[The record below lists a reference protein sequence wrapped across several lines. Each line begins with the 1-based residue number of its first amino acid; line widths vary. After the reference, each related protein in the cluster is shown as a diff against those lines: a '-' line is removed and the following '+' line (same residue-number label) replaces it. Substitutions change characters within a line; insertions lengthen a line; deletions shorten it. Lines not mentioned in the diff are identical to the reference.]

1 MPITV
6 NSNPAAAAANF
17 YMSKNNYALQ
27 KSINRLS
34 SGSKIVHPNDDAGG
48 LAVSMKLESAVVRL
62 KGAEKNIQNGIS
74 FLEVQDGVLANAS
87 KIMNRMIE
95 LKGLSQGVL
104 KNSSDNDNYNREF
117 RNLQVQLYEMSHL
130 TFNGVSMFAN
140 HNESGEEAVFNDMA
154 QDLQLDN
161 TVSIYVSSD
170 GSGGPKVSINKALLL
185 AALTMQ
191 ADDLGQTNNDG
202 TINAPA
208 TNTTNGAN
216 ADNYWSI
223 ANSQTKT
230 QRDTNQLITFA
241 STTYAG
247 GMDLDEISV
256 GVFTQALENLATLRA
271 DNGGTMSRLQYASD
285 NAQLQAKNFAA
296 ANGRIV
302 DVDIAAESTNL
313 AKYNILAQASAS
325 MIAQANSSM
334 DIALML
340 LR

>member
-6 NSNPAAAAANF
+6 NSNPAAASANF
-17 YMSKNNYALQ
+17 YMSKNNSALQ

-95 LKGLSQGVL
+95 LKGLSQDVL

-117 RNLQVQLYEMSHL
+117 RNLQVQLYEMSNL

-140 HNESGEEAVFNDMA
+140 FANDGTEAVFNDMN
-154 QDLQLDN
+154 QDLALDN
-161 TVSIYVSSD
+161 TMSIFTSSD
-170 GSGGPKVSINKALLL
+170 GSTGPKVSINKALLL
-185 AALTMQ
+185 SALTIE
-191 ADDLGQTNNDG
+191 ADDLDQTDPTTFNEWTAVNNL
-202 TINAPA
+202 
-208 TNTTNGAN
+208 NTAGARL
-216 ADNYWSI
+216 
-223 ANSQTKT
+223 ANQ
-230 QRDTNQLITFA
+230 QFTFA

-247 GMDLDEISV
+247 GMDLQEISV

-313 AKYNILAQASAS
+313 AKYQILSQASAS

>member
-87 KIMNRMIE
+87 KVMNRMIE
-95 LKGLSQGVL
+95 LKGLSQDVL

-130 TFNGVSMFAN
+130 TFNGVSMFAAYSS
-140 HNESGEEAVFNDMA
+140 EGGDAIFDDMN
-154 QDLQLDN
+154 QILTQDN
-161 TVSIYVSSD
+161 TMSIYVSSD
-170 GSGGPKVSINKALLL
+170 GTAGPKVSINKALLL
-185 AALTMQ
+185 SALNVHGTNKTSVKW
-191 ADDLGQTNNDG
+191 DDVR
-202 TINAPA
+202 
-208 TNTTNGAN
+208 TNTTAAARSGAN
-216 ADNYWSI
+216 QYS
-223 ANSQTKT
+223 
-230 QRDTNQLITFA
+230 FA
-241 STTYAG
+241 AETYSGA
-247 GMDLDEISV
+247 MDLQEISV

-313 AKYNILAQASAS
+313 AKYQILSQASAS

>member
-48 LAVSMKLESAVVRL
+48 LAVSMKLESAVTRL
-62 KGAEKNIQNGIS
+62 KGANKNIQNGIS

-95 LKGLSQGVL
+95 LKGLSQDVL

-117 RNLQVQLYEMSHL
+117 RNLQVQLYEMSHI
-130 TFNGVSMFAN
+130 TFNGVSLFAN
-140 HNESGEEAVFNDMA
+140 LNSEGGQAVFDDMN
-154 QDLQLDN
+154 QRLDRDN
-161 TVSIYVSSD
+161 TMSIYVSSD
-170 GSGGPKVSINKALLL
+170 GTSGPTVSINKALLL
-185 AALTMQ
+185 SALSIDEDV
-191 ADDLGQTNNDG
+191 ADIGTGISYSDGVNQNNG
-202 TINAPA
+202 
-208 TNTTNGAN
+208 GV
-216 ADNYWSI
+216 
-223 ANSQTKT
+223 
-230 QRDTNQLITFA
+230 TFA
-241 STTYAG
+241 SETYAG
-247 GMDLDEISV
+247 GISLGTISV
-256 GVFTQALENLATLRA
+256 GVFTKALENLATLRA

-285 NAQLQAKNFAA
+285 NATLQAKNFAA

-302 DVDIAAESTNL
+302 DVDIAEESTNL
-313 AKYNILAQASAS
+313 AKYQILSQASAS

>member
-17 YMSKNNYALQ
+17 YMSKNNSALQ

-62 KGAEKNIQNGIS
+62 QGAEKNIQNGIS

-95 LKGLSQGVL
+95 LKGLSQDVL

-117 RNLQVQLYEMSHL
+117 RNLQVQLFEMGNL

-140 HNESGEEAVFNDMA
+140 HTTTNGGTPAVFDDMN
-154 QDLQLDN
+154 QDLALDN
-161 TVSIYVSSD
+161 TMSIYVSSD
-170 GSGGPKVSINKALLL
+170 GSSGPKVSINKALLL
-185 AALTMQ
+185 SALSVDPRVATI
-191 ADDLGQTNNDG
+191 GDG
-202 TINAPA
+202 ISYTAGTARDNTA
-208 TNTTNGAN
+208 T
-216 ADNYWSI
+216 
-223 ANSQTKT
+223 
-230 QRDTNQLITFA
+230 TFA
-241 STTYAG
+241 SETYAAG
-247 GMDLDEISV
+247 ISLGSISV
-256 GVFTQALENLATLRA
+256 GVFTKALENLATLRD

-285 NAQLQAKNFAA
+285 NAQMQAKNFAA

-313 AKYNILAQASAS
+313 AKYQILSQASAS
-325 MIAQANSSM
+325 MIAQAN
-334 DIALML
+334 
-340 LR
+340 

>member
-6 NSNPAAAAANF
+6 NSNPAAASANF

-95 LKGLSQGVL
+95 LKGLSQDVL

-117 RNLQVQLYEMSHL
+117 RNLQVQLFEMGNL

-140 HNESGEEAVFNDMA
+140 FNSEGTQEAIFNDMA
-154 QDLQLDN
+154 QDLTLDN
-161 TVSIYVSSD
+161 TMSIFTSSD
-170 GSGGPKVSINKALLL
+170 GSTGPKVSINKALLL
-185 AALTMQ
+185 SALTIE
-191 ADDLGQTNNDG
+191 ADDLDQTDTTTFNEWTAVNNLNTAG
-202 TINAPA
+202 ARLANQQFTI
-208 TNTTNGAN
+208 
-216 ADNYWSI
+216 
-223 ANSQTKT
+223 
-230 QRDTNQLITFA
+230 A

-247 GMDLDEISV
+247 GMDLQEISV

-285 NAQLQAKNFAA
+285 NATMQAKNFAA

-313 AKYNILAQASAS
+313 AKYQILSQASAS

>member
-17 YMSKNNYALQ
+17 YMSKNNSALQ

-48 LAVSMKLESAVVRL
+48 LAVSMKLESAIVRL
-62 KGAEKNIQNGIS
+62 QGAEKNIQNGIS

-87 KIMNRMIE
+87 KVMNRMIE
-95 LKGLSQGVL
+95 LKGLSQDVL

-117 RNLQVQLYEMSHL
+117 RNLQVQLFEMGNL

-140 HNESGEEAVFNDMA
+140 HTTKNGGTEAIFDDMA
-154 QDLQLDN
+154 QDLSRDN
-161 TVSIYVSSD
+161 TMSIYVSSD
-170 GSGGPKVSINKALLL
+170 GSSGPTVSLNKALLL
-185 AALTMQ
+185 SALTV
-191 ADDLGQTNNDG
+191 DTDINDIG
-202 TINAPA
+202 TGVAYSDGVA
-208 TNTTNGAN
+208 KTNGA
-216 ADNYWSI
+216 
-223 ANSQTKT
+223 T
-230 QRDTNQLITFA
+230 TFA
-241 STTYAG
+241 SETYSAG
-247 GMDLDEISV
+247 IKLDDISV
-256 GVFTQALENLATLRA
+256 GVFTKALENLATLRA

-285 NAQLQAKNFAA
+285 NATMQAKNFAA

-313 AKYNILAQASAS
+313 AKYQILSQASAS

>member
-1 MPITV
+1 MPITI

-17 YMSKNNYALQ
+17 YMSKNNSALQ

-74 FLEVQDGVLANAS
+74 FLEVQDGVMANTG
-87 KIMNRMIE
+87 KIMSRMIE
-95 LKGLSQGVL
+95 LKGLSQDVL

-140 HNESGEEAVFNDMA
+140 YQSGGTTESVFNDMN
-154 QDLQLDN
+154 QSLTLDN
-161 TVSIYVSSD
+161 TLSIYVSSD
-170 GSGGPKVSINKALLL
+170 GSAGPKVSINKALLL
-185 AALTMQ
+185 GALTIE
-191 ADDLGQTNNDG
+191 ADDLEQTDGTNTNLWSVADGQTK
-202 TINAPA
+202 A
-208 TNTTNGAN
+208 
-216 ADNYWSI
+216 
-223 ANSQTKT
+223 
-230 QRDTNQLITFA
+230 QRDNTRLYTFA
-241 STTYAG
+241 SQTYAG
-247 GMDLDEISV
+247 AFSLDEVSV
-256 GVFTQALENLATLRA
+256 GVFTQALENIATLRA

-285 NAQLQAKNFAA
+285 NATLQAKNFAA
-296 ANGRIV
+296 ANGRII

-313 AKYNILAQASAS
+313 AKYQILSQASAS

>member
-62 KGAEKNIQNGIS
+62 KGANKNIQNGIS

-95 LKGLSQGVL
+95 LKGLSQDVL

-117 RNLQVQLYEMSHL
+117 RNLQVQLFEMGNI
-130 TFNGVSMFAN
+130 TFNGVSLFAN
-140 HNESGEEAVFNDMA
+140 ETSEGGATTAIFDDMN
-154 QDLQLDN
+154 QDLMADN
-161 TVSIYVSSD
+161 TMSIYVSSD
-170 GSGGPKVSINKALLL
+170 GSSGPTVSINKALLL
-185 AALTMQ
+185 SALSIDEDV
-191 ADDLGQTNNDG
+191 ADIGTGISYNDG
-202 TINAPA
+202 VNQ
-208 TNTTNGAN
+208 NNGGV
-216 ADNYWSI
+216 
-223 ANSQTKT
+223 
-230 QRDTNQLITFA
+230 TFA
-241 STTYAG
+241 SETYAG
-247 GMDLDEISV
+247 AISLGTISV
-256 GVFTQALENLATLRA
+256 GVFTKALENLATLRA

-285 NAQLQAKNFAA
+285 NATLQAKNFAA

-302 DVDIAAESTNL
+302 DVDIAEESTNL
-313 AKYNILAQASAS
+313 AKYQILSQASAS

>member
-17 YMSKNNYALQ
+17 YMSKNNSALQ

-62 KGAEKNIQNGIS
+62 QGAEKNIQNGIS

-95 LKGLSQGVL
+95 LKGLSQDVL

-117 RNLQVQLYEMSHL
+117 KNLQVQLFEMGNL

-140 HNESGEEAVFNDMA
+140 HTSENPATEAKFSDMN
-154 QDLQLDN
+154 QVLTEDN
-161 TVSIYVSSD
+161 TMSIYVSSD
-170 GSGGPKVSINKALLL
+170 GSSGPKVSINKALLL
-185 AALTMQ
+185 SALSID
-191 ADDLGQTNNDG
+191 AGNLGNGVTHSAGVTGANNDV
-202 TINAPA
+202 
-208 TNTTNGAN
+208 
-216 ADNYWSI
+216 
-223 ANSQTKT
+223 
-230 QRDTNQLITFA
+230 TFA
-241 STTYAG
+241 SETYAG
-247 GMDLDEISV
+247 GISLGQISV

-285 NAQLQAKNFAA
+285 NAQMQAKNFAA

-313 AKYNILAQASAS
+313 AKYQILSQASAS

>member
-17 YMSKNNYALQ
+17 YMSKNNSALQ

-62 KGAEKNIQNGIS
+62 QGAEKNIQNGIS

-87 KIMNRMIE
+87 KVMNRMIE
-95 LKGLSQGVL
+95 LKGLSQDVL

-117 RNLQVQLYEMSHL
+117 RNLQVQLFEMGNL

-140 HNESGEEAVFNDMA
+140 HTTKNGGTEAIFDDMA
-154 QDLQLDN
+154 QDLSRDN
-161 TVSIYVSSD
+161 TMSIYVSSD
-170 GSGGPKVSINKALLL
+170 GSSGPTVSLNKALLL
-185 AALTMQ
+185 SALTVDTDV
-191 ADDLGQTNNDG
+191 ADIGTGVAYSDG
-202 TINAPA
+202 VAKN
-208 TNTTNGAN
+208 NGA
-216 ADNYWSI
+216 
-223 ANSQTKT
+223 T
-230 QRDTNQLITFA
+230 TFA
-241 STTYAG
+241 SQTYAAG
-247 GMDLDEISV
+247 ISLGSISV
-256 GVFTQALENLATLRA
+256 GVFTKALENLATLRA

-285 NAQLQAKNFAA
+285 NATMQAKNFAA

-313 AKYNILAQASAS
+313 AKYQILSQASAS

>member
-1 MPITV
+1 
-6 NSNPAAAAANF
+6 
-17 YMSKNNYALQ
+17 
-27 KSINRLS
+27 LS

-95 LKGLSQGVL
+95 LKGLSQDVL

-117 RNLQVQLYEMSHL
+117 RNLQVQLYEMSNL

-140 HNESGEEAVFNDMA
+140 FANNGNEAVFNDMNQSLA
-154 QDLQLDN
+154 LDN
-161 TVSIYVSSD
+161 TMSIFTSSD
-170 GSGGPKVSINKALLL
+170 GSTGPKVSINKALLL
-185 AALTMQ
+185 SALTIE
-191 ADDLGQTNNDG
+191 ADDLNQTGADG
-202 TINAPA
+202 NG
-208 TNTTNGAN
+208 TTNEWTAVN
-216 ADNYWSI
+216 NLNTA
-223 ANSQTKT
+223 AA
-230 QRDTNQLITFA
+230 RLTNQQFTFA

-247 GMDLDEISV
+247 GMDLQEISV

-313 AKYNILAQASAS
+313 AKYQILSQASAS

>member
-95 LKGLSQGVL
+95 LKGLSQDVL

-140 HNESGEEAVFNDMA
+140 RNSDDTQDAVFDDMN
-154 QDLQLDN
+154 QNLTLDN
-161 TVSIYVSSD
+161 TMSIYVSSD
-170 GSGGPKVSINKALLL
+170 GTSGPKVSINKSLLL
-185 AALTMQ
+185 SALTINVQ
-191 ADDLGQTNNDG
+191 DKTSVAWSESENTNNDN
-202 TINAPA
+202 I
-208 TNTTNGAN
+208 
-216 ADNYWSI
+216 WS
-223 ANSQTKT
+223 
-230 QRDTNQLITFA
+230 FA
-241 STTYAG
+241 SDTYDKAFQ
-247 GMDLDEISV
+247 LNEISV

-285 NAQLQAKNFAA
+285 NATLQAKNFAA

-313 AKYNILAQASAS
+313 AKYQILSQASAS

>member
-48 LAVSMKLESAVVRL
+48 LAVSMKLESAVTRL

-95 LKGLSQGVL
+95 LKGLSQDVL

-117 RNLQVQLYEMSHL
+117 RNLQVQLYEMSHI
-130 TFNGVSMFAN
+130 TFNGVSLFAN
-140 HNESGEEAVFNDMA
+140 LNSQGDSEALFNDMN
-154 QDLQLDN
+154 QDLNLDN
-161 TVSIYVSSD
+161 TMSIFVSSD
-170 GSGGPKVSINKALLL
+170 GSSGPKVSINKALLL
-185 AALTMQ
+185 SALTVE
-191 ADDLGQTNNDG
+191 ADDLNQSSPVPP
-202 TINAPA
+202 I
-208 TNTTNGAN
+208 TTNLWTN
-216 ADNYWSI
+216 AAD
-223 ANSQTKT
+223 K
-230 QRDTNQLITFA
+230 TNQTTTQLYTFA
-241 STTYAG
+241 SETYSNAISLG
-247 GMDLDEISV
+247 DISV
-256 GVFTQALENLATLRA
+256 GVFTKALENLATLRA
-271 DNGGTMSRLQYASD
+271 DNGGTMSRLQFASD
-285 NAQLQAKNFAA
+285 NATLQAKNFAA

-302 DVDIAAESTNL
+302 DVDIAEESTNL

>member
-1 MPITV
+1 
-6 NSNPAAAAANF
+6 
-17 YMSKNNYALQ
+17 MSKNNYALQ
-27 KSINRLS
+27 KSINRVS

-87 KIMNRMIE
+87 KVMNRMIE
-95 LKGLSQGVL
+95 LKGLSQDVL

-140 HNESGEEAVFNDMA
+140 RNSEDTQDAIFDDMS
-154 QDLQLDN
+154 QNLGLDN
-161 TVSIYVSSD
+161 TMSIYVSSD
-170 GSGGPKVSINKALLL
+170 GTSGPTVSINKALLL
-185 AALTMQ
+185 SALSVD
-191 ADDLGQTNNDG
+191 AGNLGNGITHTAG
-202 TINAPA
+202 VA
-208 TNTTNGAN
+208 GAN
-216 ADNYWSI
+216 D
-223 ANSQTKT
+223 
-230 QRDTNQLITFA
+230 DMTFA
-241 STTYAG
+241 SETYAG
-247 GMDLDEISV
+247 GINLQDISV

-285 NAQLQAKNFAA
+285 NAQLQTKNFAA

-313 AKYNILAQASAS
+313 AKYQILSQASAS

>member
-62 KGAEKNIQNGIS
+62 KGANKNIQNGIS

-95 LKGLSQGVL
+95 LKGLSQDVL

-117 RNLQVQLYEMSHL
+117 RNLQVQLYEMSHI
-130 TFNGVSMFAN
+130 TFNGVSLFAN
-140 HNESGEEAVFNDMA
+140 LNSEGGQAVFDDMN
-154 QDLQLDN
+154 QRLDRDN
-161 TVSIYVSSD
+161 TMSIYVSSD
-170 GSGGPKVSINKALLL
+170 GTSGPTVSINKALLL
-185 AALTMQ
+185 SALSIDPNAATIGDGISY
-191 ADDLGQTNNDG
+191 ADGETRDG
-202 TINAPA
+202 TAGSA
-208 TNTTNGAN
+208 GT
-216 ADNYWSI
+216 
-223 ANSQTKT
+223 
-230 QRDTNQLITFA
+230 TFA
-241 STTYAG
+241 ARTYDIG
-247 GMDLDEISV
+247 ISLGSVSV
-256 GVFTQALENLATLRA
+256 GVFTKALENA

-285 NAQLQAKNFAA
+285 NATLQAKNFAA

-302 DVDIAAESTNL
+302 DVDIAEESTNL

-325 MIAQANSSM
+325 DCSGEFVNGYSPDASS
-334 DIALML
+334 ISFIFN
-340 LR
+340 

>member
-1 MPITV
+1 
-6 NSNPAAAAANF
+6 
-17 YMSKNNYALQ
+17 
-27 KSINRLS
+27 
-34 SGSKIVHPNDDAGG
+34 
-48 LAVSMKLESAVVRL
+48 
-62 KGAEKNIQNGIS
+62 
-74 FLEVQDGVLANAS
+74 
-87 KIMNRMIE
+87 MIE
-95 LKGLSQGVL
+95 LKGLSQDVL

-117 RNLQVQLYEMSHL
+117 RNLQVQLYEMSNL

-140 HNESGEEAVFNDMA
+140 FANNGNEAVFNDMA

-170 GSGGPKVSINKALLL
+170 GTSGPKVSINKALLL
-185 AALTMQ
+185 AALTIE
-191 ADDLGQTNNDG
+191 ADDLGQSVQDTSPTPIVDPNGGTNDNFWSVAS
-202 TINAPA
+202 TQSK
-208 TNTTNGAN
+208 
-216 ADNYWSI
+216 AD
-223 ANSQTKT
+223 
-230 QRDTNQLITFA
+230 RDDNKLITFA

-247 GMDLDEISV
+247 GIDLDEISV

-313 AKYNILAQASAS
+313 AKYQILSQASAS

>member
-6 NSNPAAAAANF
+6 NSNPAAASANF

-87 KIMNRMIE
+87 KVMNRMIE
-95 LKGLSQGVL
+95 LKGLSQDVL

-117 RNLQVQLYEMSHL
+117 RNLQVQLFEMGNL

-140 HNESGEEAVFNDMA
+140 HTSEGGTATFDDMSQNLSA
-154 QDLQLDN
+154 DN
-161 TVSIYVSSD
+161 TMSIFVSSD
-170 GSGGPKVSINKALLL
+170 GSAGPKVSINKALLL
-185 AALTMQ
+185 SALSIDPQLATI
-191 ADDLGQTNNDG
+191 G
-202 TINAPA
+202 TGISYAEGVKYDA
-208 TNTTNGAN
+208 SGV
-216 ADNYWSI
+216 
-223 ANSQTKT
+223 
-230 QRDTNQLITFA
+230 TFA
-241 STTYAG
+241 SETYADA
-247 GMDLDEISV
+247 MKLEDVSV
-256 GVFTQALENLATLRA
+256 GVFTKALENLATLRA

-313 AKYNILAQASAS
+313 AKYQILSQASAS

>member
-95 LKGLSQGVL
+95 LKGLSQDVL

-117 RNLQVQLYEMSHL
+117 RNLQVQLFEMGNL

-140 HNESGEEAVFNDMA
+140 FANNGNEAVFNDMA
-154 QDLQLDN
+154 QNLTLDN
-161 TVSIYVSSD
+161 TMSIFTSSD
-170 GSGGPKVSINKALLL
+170 GSTGPKVSINKALLL
-185 AALTMQ
+185 SALSVD
-191 ADDLGQTNNDG
+191 ADGNRLGNGITPQITG
-202 TINAPA
+202 VA
-208 TNTTNGAN
+208 GAN
-216 ADNYWSI
+216 DNM
-223 ANSQTKT
+223 
-230 QRDTNQLITFA
+230 TFA
-241 STTYAG
+241 SETYAG
-247 GMDLDEISV
+247 GINLQDISV

-285 NAQLQAKNFAA
+285 NATLQAKNFAA

>member
-1 MPITV
+1 
-6 NSNPAAAAANF
+6 
-17 YMSKNNYALQ
+17 
-27 KSINRLS
+27 
-34 SGSKIVHPNDDAGG
+34 
-48 LAVSMKLESAVVRL
+48 MKLESAVVRL

-95 LKGLSQGVL
+95 LKGLSQDVL

-117 RNLQVQLYEMSHL
+117 RNLQVQLYEMSNL

-140 HNESGEEAVFNDMA
+140 FANNGNEARFNDMA
-154 QDLQLDN
+154 QDLTRDN
-161 TVSIYVSSD
+161 TMSIFTSSD
-170 GSGGPKVSINKALLL
+170 GSTGPKVSINKALLL
-185 AALTMQ
+185 SALTIE
-191 ADDLGQTNNDG
+191 ADDLDQTDTTTFNEWTAVNNL
-202 TINAPA
+202 
-208 TNTTNGAN
+208 NTAGARL
-216 ADNYWSI
+216 
-223 ANSQTKT
+223 ANQ
-230 QRDTNQLITFA
+230 QFTFA

-247 GMDLDEISV
+247 GMDLQEISV

-313 AKYNILAQASAS
+313 AKYQILSQASAS

>member
-17 YMSKNNYALQ
+17 YMSKNNSALQ

-62 KGAEKNIQNGIS
+62 QGAEKNIQNGIS

-87 KIMNRMIE
+87 KVMSRMIE
-95 LKGLSQGVL
+95 LKGLSQDVL

-117 RNLQVQLYEMSHL
+117 RNLQVQLFEMGNL

-140 HNESGEEAVFNDMA
+140 FANDGTDAVFDDMN
-154 QDLQLDN
+154 QLLNLDN
-161 TVSIYVSSD
+161 TMSIYVSSD
-170 GSGGPKVSINKALLL
+170 GSSGPKVSINKALLL
-185 AALTMQ
+185 SALSIDPNE
-191 ADDLGQTNNDG
+191 A
-202 TINAPA
+202 TIG
-208 TNTTNGAN
+208 NGISYTAGSARDAN
-216 ADNYWSI
+216 A
-223 ANSQTKT
+223 T
-230 QRDTNQLITFA
+230 TFA
-241 STTYAG
+241 SQTYAAAIS
-247 GMDLDEISV
+247 LSTISV
-256 GVFTQALENLATLRA
+256 GVFTKALENLATLRA

-285 NAQLQAKNFAA
+285 NATLQAKNFTA

-313 AKYNILAQASAS
+313 AKYQILSQASAS

>member
-95 LKGLSQGVL
+95 LKGLSQDVL

-140 HNESGEEAVFNDMA
+140 FS
-154 QDLQLDN
+154 
-161 TVSIYVSSD
+161 
-170 GSGGPKVSINKALLL
+170 
-185 AALTMQ
+185 
-191 ADDLGQTNNDG
+191 
-202 TINAPA
+202 
-208 TNTTNGAN
+208 
-216 ADNYWSI
+216 
-223 ANSQTKT
+223 
-230 QRDTNQLITFA
+230 
-241 STTYAG
+241 
-247 GMDLDEISV
+247 
-256 GVFTQALENLATLRA
+256 
-271 DNGGTMSRLQYASD
+271 
-285 NAQLQAKNFAA
+285 
-296 ANGRIV
+296 
-302 DVDIAAESTNL
+302 
-313 AKYNILAQASAS
+313 
-325 MIAQANSSM
+325 
-334 DIALML
+334 
-340 LR
+340 

>member
-48 LAVSMKLESAVVRL
+48 LAVSMKLESAVTRL
-62 KGAEKNIQNGIS
+62 KGANKNIQNGIS

-95 LKGLSQGVL
+95 LKGLSQDVL

-117 RNLQVQLYEMSHL
+117 RNLQVQLYEMSHI
-130 TFNGVSMFAN
+130 TFNGVSLFAN
-140 HNESGEEAVFNDMA
+140 LNSEGGQAVFDDMN
-154 QDLQLDN
+154 QRLDRDN
-161 TVSIYVSSD
+161 TMSIYVSSD
-170 GSGGPKVSINKALLL
+170 GTSGPTVSINKALLL
-185 AALTMQ
+185 SALSIDEDV
-191 ADDLGQTNNDG
+191 ADIGTGISYSDGVNQNNG
-202 TINAPA
+202 
-208 TNTTNGAN
+208 GV
-216 ADNYWSI
+216 
-223 ANSQTKT
+223 
-230 QRDTNQLITFA
+230 TFA
-241 STTYAG
+241 SETYAG
-247 GMDLDEISV
+247 GISLGTISV
-256 GVFTQALENLATLRA
+256 GVFTKALENLATLRA

-285 NAQLQAKNFAA
+285 NATLQAKNFAA

-302 DVDIAAESTNL
+302 DVDIAEESTNL

>member
-6 NSNPAAAAANF
+6 NSNPAAASANF
-17 YMSKNNYALQ
+17 YMSKNNSALQ

-62 KGAEKNIQNGIS
+62 QGAEKNIQNGIS

-87 KIMNRMIE
+87 KIMNRMVE
-95 LKGLSQGVL
+95 LKGLSQDVL

-117 RNLQVQLYEMSHL
+117 KNLQVQLFEMGNL

-140 HNESGEEAVFNDMA
+140 HTSEDPTVEAVFNDMA
-154 QDLQLDN
+154 QDLSADN
-161 TVSIYVSSD
+161 TMSIYVSSD
-170 GSGGPKVSINKALLL
+170 GSSGPTVSINKALLL
-185 AALTMQ
+185 SALSVD
-191 ADDLGQTNNDG
+191 AGNLGNGITH
-202 TINAPA
+202 
-208 TNTTNGAN
+208 TNGSIGAS
-216 ADNYWSI
+216 DNV
-223 ANSQTKT
+223 
-230 QRDTNQLITFA
+230 TFA
-241 STTYAG
+241 ASMYSTG
-247 GMDLDEISV
+247 IELGDISV

-285 NAQLQAKNFAA
+285 NATMQAKNFAA

-313 AKYNILAQASAS
+313 AKYQILSQASAS

>member
-17 YMSKNNYALQ
+17 YMSKNNSALQ

-62 KGAEKNIQNGIS
+62 QGAEKNIQNGIS

-87 KIMNRMIE
+87 KVMNRMIE
-95 LKGLSQGVL
+95 LKGLSQDVL

-117 RNLQVQLYEMSHL
+117 RNLQVQLFEMGNL

-140 HNESGEEAVFNDMA
+140 FANDGTDAVFDDMN
-154 QDLQLDN
+154 QQLNLDN
-161 TVSIYVSSD
+161 TMSIYVSSD
-170 GSGGPKVSINKALLL
+170 GSSGPKVSINKALLL
-185 AALTMQ
+185 SALSIDPNEATIGDGISYAAGLARDNT
-191 ADDLGQTNNDG
+191 G
-202 TINAPA
+202 T
-208 TNTTNGAN
+208 
-216 ADNYWSI
+216 
-223 ANSQTKT
+223 
-230 QRDTNQLITFA
+230 TFA
-241 STTYAG
+241 SQTYATAIS
-247 GMDLDEISV
+247 LSTISV
-256 GVFTQALENLATLRA
+256 GVFTKALENLATLRA

-285 NAQLQAKNFAA
+285 NATMQAKNFAA

-313 AKYNILAQASAS
+313 AKYQILSQASAS